1 MLRKRSVIV
10 AGHKTSLSLEDA
22 FWDALK
28 ALAARDGVSLGALIS
43 EIDRGRAG
51 NLSSAVRLYVL
62 ARLRAEAGL

>member
-28 ALAARDGVSLGALIS
+28 ALAARDGIALGALI
-43 EIDRGRAG
+43 EDIDRGRAG

-62 ARLRAEAGL
+62 ARLREKAGI

>member
-28 ALAARDGVSLGALIS
+28 ALAARDGVALGALIAD
-43 EIDRGRAG
+43 IDRGRAG

-62 ARLRAEAGL
+62 ARLREKAGI